1 MANFSLR
8 TVVGAGAT
16 VANAFAGSAFEFL
29 GRNSRVT
36 IASTTITAAATAN
49 EITATIQY
57 GAEVQLEEGAIHSE
71 GAPVDRGP
79 VMPEDIIVDDVAATG
94 DRLVMRITNTGGAAR
109 NVRTKVRI
117 IPL

>member
-1 MANFSLR
+1 MANFSIR

-29 GRNSRVT
+29 GRNARVT
-36 IASTTITAAATAN
+36 IASTTIAAAATAN
-49 EITATIQY
+49 DITATIQY

-71 GAPVDRGP
+71 ASIDRGP
-79 VMPEDIIVDDVAATG
+79 LMPEDIVVDDVGAAG